1 MFDTIYQL
9 VLNDLLGYTANTPAL
24 YDLPALALSITT
36 VIMVIAV
43 IGLFNIVVA
52 LISMPFGWFVK

>member
-1 MFDTIYQL
+1 MFATIYEL
-9 VLNDLLGYTANTPAL
+9 ILIDLLGWTISTNSAYGL
-24 YDLPALALSITT
+24 ESLALAITT

-52 LISMPFGWFVK
+52 LLSVPFRWLS

>member
-1 MFDTIYQL
+1 MFATIYEL
-9 VLNDLLGYTANTPAL
+9 ILIDLLGWTTSTNSAYGL
-24 YDLPALALSITT
+24 ESLALAITT

-52 LISMPFGWFVK
+52 LLSVPFRWLS

>member
-9 VLNDLLGYTANTPAL
+9 VLNDLLGYTVNTPAL

-43 IGLFNIVVA
+43 LGLFNIAVA
-52 LISMPFGWFVK
+52 LLSVPFRWLS